1 YEMFMGPL
9 EASLP
14 WSAKGMD
21 GARKWLERVNRLA
34 SGEFVTDEAT
44 PELDYSYNFMVRKVT
59 GDIETLN
66 FNTAISQMMIF
77 INDCYKLG
85 KVSREMMTGFVKMLS
100 CFAPHLGEELYYNLT
115 GGTEGSVAY
124 AEWPAWD
131 ESKIVLQKVTI
142 IIQVNGKMRGRF
154 EADKDADREVVEK
167 KAMEAAAPY
176 LEGKTVRKVIVVPNK
191 IVNIVAA

>member
-1 YEMFMGPL
+1 MQQNKPETEPVIVDADPTGLPENAFRELNEGEEYSKEL
-9 EASLP
+9 ETAFH
-14 WSAKGMD
+14 KTI
-21 GARKWLERVNRLA
+21 K
-34 SGEFVTDEAT
+34 
-44 PELDYSYNFMVRKVT
+44 KVT

-115 GGTEGSVAY
+115 GGAEGSVAY

-131 ESKIVLQKVTI
+131 ESKIVLQKVTV

-191 IVNIVAA
+191 IVNIVAS